1 MADNHV
7 MLRCSHCGTTAKYA
21 TPADFKFAVPEYLD
35 GRPFEKDGFSI
46 KNAVMCCPKCGY
58 ASFNVSKNILTDTR
72 IIYRDEYEEIIKSDF
87 LPKYINSYIAVGYI
101 YENQKEYYNAAHAY
115 LCAAW
120 GCMDEGKKQE
130 SLILLENAAKL
141 LLKHI
146 GSEEF
151 KAHPDLEKI
160 QYAVDV
166 LRQMRQFENA
176 KKLAA
181 YALRRDLPEKLRT
194 IFLLEE
200 SLCDNYIS
208 KPHAYIPEKDTTIM
222 SFEDLFRRFAESVNQ
237 DEKEKLRVYKE
248 AFDFVNTVKCAQIV
262 AGVDVLYNPVYN
274 RSFDFNSTV
283 EKFRKI
289 AENAEEYSV
298 KEDSTPKVYAPKVLS
313 KIDDV
318 LPEKKEEQIQV
329 QEEIQQLEDIQS
341 MEETVPNE
349 DVQPVEETVPFVNV
363 QPVGEIAPESTDD
376 RNALEEEFSNRV
388 FVRES
393 APVISEKQEEFVEN
407 KENIT
412 LPEEQVEDNSKLNGN
427 FEDFSADILVAEND
441 AQNVIDVQNE
451 FEQQEEQIEQIEQE
465 EIIEQSDIQLS
476 EETEIVEE
484 VVEDSLIEEQ
494 LEEESQLL
502 EENVDIKEEILSNE
516 EQLKEE
522 QSDDELDDEE
532 EFEEEDELDDAEE
545 DLEED
550 DELDDE
556 EELEEED
563 ELDNDDEEDLE
574 EEIEEELL
582 EEEEEESTQTADLG
596 LSYEQLRDTI
606 LTVSEIDGIISISE
620 VQALFEYGYM
630 QAKNLLDKM
639 VKEGWLSH
647 SDDGQVYG
655 FIKKA

>member
-1 MADNHV
+1 
-7 MLRCSHCGTTAKYA
+7 
-21 TPADFKFAVPEYLD
+21 
-35 GRPFEKDGFSI
+35 
-46 KNAVMCCPKCGY
+46 
-58 ASFNVSKNILTDTR
+58 
-72 IIYRDEYEEIIKSDF
+72 
-87 LPKYINSYIAVGYI
+87 
-101 YENQKEYYNAAHAY
+101 
-115 LCAAW
+115 
-120 GCMDEGKKQE
+120 
-130 SLILLENAAKL
+130 
-141 LLKHI
+141 
-146 GSEEF
+146 
-151 KAHPDLEKI
+151 
-160 QYAVDV
+160 
-166 LRQMRQFENA
+166 MRQFENA

-283 EKFRKI
+283 EKFRKF

-298 KEDSTPKVYAPKVLS
+298 KEDSTPKVYSPKVLS
-313 KIDDV
+313 KLDDV

-329 QEEIQQLEDIQS
+329 QEEIQQQEDIQS
-341 MEETVPNE
+341 KEETVPNE

-494 LEEESQLL
+494 SEEESQLL
-502 EENVDIKEEILSNE
+502 EENVAIKEEIL
-516 EQLKEE
+516 
-522 QSDDELDDEE
+522 
-532 EFEEEDELDDAEE
+532 
-545 DLEED
+545 
-550 DELDDE
+550 
-556 EELEEED
+556 
-563 ELDNDDEEDLE
+563 
-574 EEIEEELL
+574 
-582 EEEEEESTQTADLG
+582 
-596 LSYEQLRDTI
+596 
-606 LTVSEIDGIISISE
+606 
-620 VQALFEYGYM
+620 
-630 QAKNLLDKM
+630 
-639 VKEGWLSH
+639 
-647 SDDGQVYG
+647 
-655 FIKKA
+655 